1 MRWPDDGENVKQN
14 QTWTTISSAERS
26 GKRFIYLYDT
36 YKIYQIAVV
45 FFFSPS
51 NISFAFGSF
60 WCASFKSRI
69 NHINLSV
76 LRLLSQAKWTDQHFQ
91 YHFFFYLSK
100 YIIWQCCVQ
109 RCRWCDG
116 GRSMTDAR
124 THAYSLTHT
133 NSWKFHCRFISGF
146 VLILGNSLF
155 HWNFNEKKKKRRPAS
170 KVQTTKISFIKY
182 TFFKRI
188 GERFLCSNR
197 IITLLV
203 LFQSFATMPHDFVS
217 YLNLKKQK
225 YNSFVVESPSPCVL
239 LNVHKQYHFNSHLY
253 NISVNRFKGA
263 DRAHKQTHINAHAE
277 SSFTWNQQKRR
288 NKKKLVNSAKTLI
301 NALLKV

>member
-1 MRWPDDGENVKQN
+1 MLRPALPLMWWWSFYDGRAH
-14 QTWTTISSAERS
+14 T
-26 GKRFIYLYDT
+26 
-36 YKIYQIAVV
+36 
-45 FFFSPS
+45 
-51 NISFAFGSF
+51 
-60 WCASFKSRI
+60 RI
-69 NHINLSV
+69 
-76 LRLLSQAKWTDQHFQ
+76 
-91 YHFFFYLSK
+91 
-100 YIIWQCCVQ
+100 
-109 RCRWCDG
+109 
-116 GRSMTDAR
+116 
-124 THAYSLTHT
+124 LTHT
-133 NSWKFHCRFISGF
+133 HKQLKISLQVYFWFCFDSWQFSF
-146 VLILGNSLF
+146 SLEF
-155 HWNFNEKKKKRRPAS
+155 QRKKKKRRPAS

-288 NKKKLVNSAKTLI
+288 NKKN
-301 NALLKV
+301 

>member
-1 MRWPDDGENVKQN
+1 M
-14 QTWTTISSAERS
+14 
-26 GKRFIYLYDT
+26 
-36 YKIYQIAVV
+36 VV
-45 FFFSPS
+45 
-51 NISFAFGSF
+51 
-60 WCASFKSRI
+60 
-69 NHINLSV
+69 V
-76 LRLLSQAKWTDQHFQ
+76 LW
-91 YHFFFYLSK
+91 
-100 YIIWQCCVQ
+100 
-109 RCRWCDG
+109 
-116 GRSMTDAR
+116 R
-124 THAYSLTHT
+124 TRAHTHT
-133 NSWKFHCRFISGF
+133 HSHTQTVENFIAGLF
-146 VLILGNSLF
+146 LVLFWFLAILFFTGISKK
-155 HWNFNEKKKKRRPAS
+155 KKKKRRPAS

-239 LNVHKQYHFNSHLY
+239 LNAHKQYHFNSHLY

-288 NKKKLVNSAKTLI
+288 NKKN
-301 NALLKV
+301 